1 MVKHRHPG
9 RYKLYMNVY
18 LKVCTPE
25 SIYTWIKCIPD
36 KMSEGPSVKGLKF
49 QKSLCPTEIS
59 LNGTFILTKHYVT
72 CPEES
77 VFFLSFYHFVFSSS
91 NKTLCDRPRGESVE
105 RRSSCGTL
113 CCEKNPL

>member
-36 KMSEGPSVKGLKF
+36 QMSEGPSVKGLKF

-59 LNGTFILTKHYVT
+59 LYSNQTLCDMPRGECL
-72 CPEES
+72 
-77 VFFLSFYHFVFSSS
+77 FLSFYHFVFSSS